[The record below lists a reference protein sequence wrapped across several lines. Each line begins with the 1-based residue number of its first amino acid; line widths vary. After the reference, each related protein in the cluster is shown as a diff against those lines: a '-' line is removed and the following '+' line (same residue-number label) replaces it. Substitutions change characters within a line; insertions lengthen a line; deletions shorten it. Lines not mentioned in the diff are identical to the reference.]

1 MANQVLR
8 ILTAVALLWPLVAIN
23 GFVDDVHASGFL
35 QGAVAKSGIIG
46 LEVAPPGYRLER

>member
-1 MANQVLR
+1 MANWVLR
-8 ILTAVALLWPLVAIN
+8 IATAVALLWPLAAIN
-23 GFVDDVHASGFL
+23 GFIDDARASGFL